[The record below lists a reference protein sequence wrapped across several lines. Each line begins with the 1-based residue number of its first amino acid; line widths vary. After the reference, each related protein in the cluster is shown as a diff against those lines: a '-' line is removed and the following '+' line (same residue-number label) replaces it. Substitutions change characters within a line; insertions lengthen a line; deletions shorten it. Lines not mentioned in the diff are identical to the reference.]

1 MQKIQRAYKAK
12 EERKEIIR
20 RMYRAD
26 MKHYVREYGWLEAA
40 KKRSDTLKSKR
51 ELRYFTLCSL
61 EAIDIKTFYKAGI
74 ISRDAAGFPSTFFC
88 EWDKELTE
96 EIARVVGSNYW
107 SGPFEEFI
115 SKLFSN
121 SDRLLDKLK
130 EQKLFPFD
138 IYNLD
143 FTGSCI
149 PGDEPPYSKTLEALT
164 RLVDLQHKEEF
175 NFDMFLTFRAKRHA
189 DNEEAIEQLK
199 SLIGDN
205 CNKYPEAKA
214 CLELNHSALDTLLSS
229 HYDNFIAIAIPKFL
243 SGIAKDYRYRL
254 SISPSFKYKRTDRDG
269 VVYYIT
275 NIILSFEY
283 IHDRRSRSKSKL
295 NDPPITD
302 IIQDTYYP
310 QSILD
315 IFNNNVIDVDKKLK
329 ERPSLRAS
337 LAEKVKE
344 IQAL

>member
-1 MQKIQRAYKAK
+1 MQKIQKDYNAK
-12 EERKEIIR
+12 EDKKEIIR
-20 RMYRAD
+20 RMYRAAI
-26 MKHYVREYGWLEAA
+26 KHYVREYGWLEAA
-40 KKRSDTLKSKR
+40 KKRNDTLKAKR

-74 ISRDAAGFPSTFFC
+74 ISRDASGFPSTFFC

-121 SDRLLDKLK
+121 ADRLLDKLK

-175 NFDMFLTFRAKRHA
+175 DFDMFLTFRAKRHA
-189 DNEEAIEQLK
+189 DNEEAIGQLK
-199 SLIGDN
+199 SLIVDN
-205 CNKYPEAKA
+205 CVKYPDAKVR
-214 CLELNHSALDTLLSS
+214 LESNHSALDTLLAS
-229 HYDNFIAIAIPKFL
+229 HYEKFIAIAIPKFL
-243 SGIAKDYRYRL
+243 SGIAKDYRYKL
-254 SISPSFKYKRTDRDG
+254 KINPSFKYKRSNRDG
-269 VVYYIT
+269 VYYIT
-275 NIILSFEY
+275 NIILSFDY
-283 IHDRRSRSKSKL
+283 IHDRRARKKSKL
-295 NDPPITD
+295 NDPSITD

-315 IFNNNVIDVDKKLK
+315 IFNHDVVDVDRKIKEIPTLK
-329 ERPSLRAS
+329 TDLDR
-337 LAEKVKE
+337 KVKE
-344 IQAL
+344 VQAL